1 MPRKQKQE
9 IIPDQVSDIMT
20 TVTPHDEI
28 KRRLESFS
36 CVSSVTLV
44 PVAGPN
50 RVRVT
55 ITFREYHGSSE
66 KQPVLDACSSYH
78 NNAA

>member
-1 MPRKQKQE
+1 
-9 IIPDQVSDIMT
+9 
-20 TVTPHDEI
+20 
-28 KRRLESFS
+28 
-36 CVSSVTLV
+36 LV